1 MVSPVRQFN
10 AVADGE
16 RVLEIVRELVAE
28 LGHASALRSAGPA
41 SHLDRDLGLGSL
53 ERVELLLRLE
63 KTFGTRLDEEVLAG
77 AETVQDLIAALIA
90 ANGASL
96 LDGEAAVAF
105 DANAGATASAP
116 ESSIPRTGGRSF
128 PPRRRFRKCCGI
140 AGART
145 RLAQHLIFYEDEGES
160 ASLTFGELLEGAE
173 RVAAD
178 LVKRGI
184 GRGDSVALMLP
195 TSRDFFLVF
204 AGTLLAGATP
214 VPIYPPFRADR
225 IAEYAERQSAIL
237 SNAGARL
244 LVTFREAASV
254 AKLLKPRVPSL
265 EGVATA
271 EALAESRVAAPLGP
285 QLHSRAD
292 DLALLQYTSGS
303 TGNPKG
309 VMLTHANLLAN
320 VRAIGEALGLRNDDV
335 GVSWLPLYHDMGLIG
350 AWLMPLYFGL
360 PVVVL
365 SPLAFLSRPARWL
378 RAFHRYR
385 GTISAAPN
393 FAYELAAS
401 KVSDDEMQGLDLSAW
416 RAALNGAEPVLPAT
430 LDRFAARFASCGFR
444 RETLLP
450 VYGLAEAS
458 LAVTIPPVGRG
469 PRVDRLDRAAFA
481 QEGRAVPAPH
491 RALPQPQL
499 NAKLSLTEDP
509 NVISFVSVGPPIPR
523 HEVRIVNDRGEDLGE
538 RVEGQLWFRGPS
550 TTQGYYR
557 NEAATAALLPEG
569 AAAGWVN
576 SGDRAYR
583 ADGEI
588 YITGRVKDIIIHAG
602 HNLYPHEI
610 EDAVARV
617 PGVRKGCV
625 VAFGAANPD
634 AGTERLVIV
643 AESRE
648 RNADARARLAQAI
661 TAQVTETLGL
671 PPDVVQVVPPNV
683 IPKTSSG
690 KLRRDATK
698 QRFLSGELNT
708 GAPPAWLQLARL
720 AVGRERRADSRRASA
735 NGRNFVGMLRHRDVC
750 GAAASRVAVCARFT
764 LAKKCGARHHGG
776 AARLFEA
783 GGMARARRRA
793 RASARKHSAHAG
805 RKSHELRGYCRAH
818 GDARHGLPFR
828 GQSRSDVHA
837 VFPHISAQA
846 GTFRVSPR
854 RPQLAIAP
862 SGANRGRAAARRI
875 RFCFSGRNFHRAVGR
890 APVSSRRVQS
900 GDRRAAG
907 DRAHRARR
915 NAARA
920 ARRHLAAAP
929 RTNHDYDLSADR
941 SSSLGGRLAAN
952 CARARFCPRNHRPIR
967 ARTSPVNSLLSGQP
981 LPKNSASQFY
991 VRPFVCFG
999 RLGIPQGGAHRRVH
1013 TGLRKFA
1020 RSKIINKGENSYA

>member
-1 MVSPVRQFN
+1 MVSPVRQFD
-10 AVADGE
+10 AVADEE
-16 RVLEIVRELVAE
+16 RVLEVVRELMAE
-28 LGHASALRSAGPA
+28 LGHQPALRSAGPA

-63 KTFGTRLDEEVLAG
+63 KSFGTRLDEEVLAG
-77 AETVQDLIAALIA
+77 ADTVQDLITALSA
-90 ANGASL
+90 ANGARL
-96 LDGEAAVAF
+96 PDGQASGALGVRAAASVR
-105 DANAGATASAP
+105 AT
-116 ESSIPRTGGRSF
+116 EISF
-128 PPRRRFRKCCGI
+128 PGQAEGVPFAETFQEVLRHRG
-140 AGART
+140 RT
-145 RLAQHLIFYEDEGES
+145 DASRPHLIFYEDEGES
-160 ASLTFGELLEGAE
+160 GSLTFGELFEGAE
-173 RVAAD
+173 RAAAD
-178 LVKRGI
+178 LAQRGI
-184 GRGDSVALMLP
+184 GRGDTVALMLP
-195 TSRDFFLVF
+195 TSRDFFLAF

-237 SNAGARL
+237 ANAGARL

-254 AKLLKPRVPSL
+254 AKLLKPLVPSL
-265 EGVATA
+265 EAVVTA
-271 EALAESRVAAPLGP
+271 EALAQSRAAAPLGP

-309 VMLTHANLLAN
+309 VMLTHANLLGN
-320 VRAIGEALGLRNDDV
+320 VRAIGEALALRNDDV

-378 RAFHRYR
+378 RAFHLYS

-393 FAYELAAS
+393 FAYELAAT
-401 KVSDDEMQGLDLSAW
+401 KICDDEIDGLDLSSW

-430 LDRFAARFASCGFR
+430 LDRFASRFAAYGFR
-444 RETLLP
+444 REALLP

-469 PRVDRLDRAAFA
+469 PLVDRLDRAAFA
-481 QEGRAVPAPH
+481 QEGRAVPAPPEAITSH
-491 RALPQPQL
+491 STA
-499 NAKLSLTEDP
+499 SSIEDP
-509 NVISFVSVGPPIPR
+509 NVIAFVSVGPPVPR
-523 HEVRIVNDRGEDLGE
+523 HEVRIVNDLGQDAGE

-557 NEAATAALLPEG
+557 NEAATSALLPEG

-625 VAFGAANPD
+625 VAFGAADPV

-648 RNADARARLAQAI
+648 RNRDARARLAQAI

-671 PPDVVQVVPPNV
+671 PPNLVEVVPPNA

-698 QRFLSGELNT
+698 QRFLSGELRID
-708 GAPPAWLQLARL
+708 APPVWLQLARL
-720 AVGRERRADSRRASA
+720 AAASSAGRIRTALRRTAEVVYGCYAIAMFALLLLPAWLYVLISPSRKSAARVTTAALRAYLKVAGWRVRVDGREHLRENAPRMFVANHTSYADIVVLMAALGTDYHFVAKAEVMSMPFFRTFLRKLGHFSFRREDPQERLQQAEQIEDALRRGESV
-735 NGRNFVGMLRHRDVC
+735 F
-750 GAAASRVAVCARFT
+750 
-764 LAKKCGARHHGG
+764 
-776 AARLFEA
+776 
-783 GGMARARRRA
+783 
-793 RASARKHSAHAG
+793 
-805 RKSHELRGYCRAH
+805 
-818 GDARHGLPFR
+818 
-828 GQSRSDVHA
+828 
-837 VFPHISAQA
+837 VFPE
-846 GTFRVSPR
+846 GTFT
-854 RPQLAIAP
+854 A
-862 SGANRGRAAARRI
+862 
-875 RFCFSGRNFHRAVGR
+875 
-890 APVSSRRVQS
+890 QS
-900 GDRRAAG
+900 G
-907 DRAHRARR
+907 
-915 NAARA
+915 
-920 ARRHLAAAP
+920 
-929 RTNHDYDLSADR
+929 
-941 SSSLGGRLAAN
+941 
-952 CARARFCPRNHRPIR
+952 
-967 ARTSPVNSLLSGQP
+967 
-981 LPKNSASQFY
+981 
-991 VRPFVCFG
+991 VRPFH
-999 RLGIPQGGAHRRVH
+999 LGAFKAATAAQRMILPIALAGTRQVLRDGTWLPRHGHITITICPPIAPPSSAQDWQQIVRV
-1013 TGLRKFA
+1013 RDSAREMIARFA
-1020 RSKIINKGENSYA
+1020 REPLL

>member
-10 AVADGE
+10 AVADEE
-16 RVLEIVRELVAE
+16 RVLEVVRELVAE
-28 LGHASALRSAGPA
+28 LGFESALRSAGPA

-63 KTFGTRLDEEVLAG
+63 KSFGTRLDEDVLAG
-77 AETVQDLIAALIA
+77 ADTVQDLIAALSA
-90 ANGASL
+90 ANGSSGALGVRAEASVR
-96 LDGEAAVAF
+96 AA
-105 DANAGATASAP
+105 
-116 ESSIPRTGGRSF
+116 EISF
-128 PPRRRFRKCCGI
+128 PGQAEGVPFAETFQEVLRHRGRVD
-140 AGART
+140 ASRT
-145 RLAQHLIFYEDEGES
+145 HLIFYEDEGES
-160 ASLTFGELLEGAE
+160 SSLTFGELFEGAE

-178 LVKRGI
+178 LAQRGI
-184 GRGDSVALMLP
+184 GRGDTVALMLP
-195 TSRDFFLVF
+195 TSRDFFLAF

-237 SNAGARL
+237 ANAGARL
-244 LVTFREAASV
+244 LVTFREGASV
-254 AKLLKPRVPSL
+254 AKLLKPLVPSL
-265 EGVATA
+265 EAVVTA
-271 EALAESRVAAPLGP
+271 ETLARSRAPAPFGP
-285 QLHSRAD
+285 QLHSRAE

-365 SPLAFLSRPARWL
+365 SPLAFLSRPARWV

-393 FAYELAAS
+393 FAYELAAA
-401 KVSDDEMQGLDLSAW
+401 KVSDEEMQGLDLSAW

-469 PRVDRLDRAAFA
+469 PRVDHLERAAFE
-481 QEGRAVPAPH
+481 QEGRAVPAPPD
-491 RALPQPQL
+491 ASAP
-499 NAKLSLTEDP
+499 NSNEDP
-509 NVISFVSVGPPIPR
+509 NVISFVSAGPPIPR
-523 HEVRIVNDRGEDLGE
+523 HEVRIANDRGDDVGE

-625 VAFGAANPD
+625 VAFGAADPV

-648 RNADARARLAQAI
+648 GNRDARARLAQAI

-671 PPDVVQVVPPNV
+671 PPNVVEVVPPNV

-698 QRFLSGELNT
+698 QLFLSGELNSD
-708 GAPPAWLQLARL
+708 APPVWLQLARL
-720 AVGRERRADSRRASA
+720 GAASGAGRIRSALRRTAQVAYGCYALAMFALLLFPVWLYVLISPSRKSAASVTTAAALRAYLKLAGWRVRVDGREHLRENIPRMLVANHTSYADIVVLMAALGTDYHFVAKAEVMSMPFFRTFLRKLGHFSFRREDSRSRLQQAEQIEDA
-735 NGRNFVGMLRHRDVC
+735 LR
-750 GAAASRVAVCARFT
+750 
-764 LAKKCGARHHGG
+764 
-776 AARLFEA
+776 
-783 GGMARARRRA
+783 
-793 RASARKHSAHAG
+793 
-805 RKSHELRGYCRAH
+805 RGESV
-818 GDARHGLPFR
+818 F
-828 GQSRSDVHA
+828 
-837 VFPHISAQA
+837 VFPEGTFSAQ
-846 GTFRVSPR
+846 
-854 RPQLAIAP
+854 
-862 SGANRGRAAARRI
+862 SG
-875 RFCFSGRNFHRAVGR
+875 
-890 APVSSRRVQS
+890 
-900 GDRRAAG
+900 
-907 DRAHRARR
+907 
-915 NAARA
+915 
-920 ARRHLAAAP
+920 
-929 RTNHDYDLSADR
+929 
-941 SSSLGGRLAAN
+941 
-952 CARARFCPRNHRPIR
+952 
-967 ARTSPVNSLLSGQP
+967 
-981 LPKNSASQFY
+981 
-991 VRPFVCFG
+991 VRPFHLGAFKAAIAAQREIVPIALDGTRRALRDGTWLPRRG
-999 RLGIPQGGAHRRVH
+999 RIIITICPPIPPPPSAEDWQQIVRV
-1013 TGLRKFA
+1013 RESAREIIARFA
-1020 RSKIINKGENSYA
+1020 REPLL

>member
-10 AVADGE
+10 AVADEE
-16 RVLEIVRELVAE
+16 RVLDVVRELVAE
-28 LGHASALRSAGPA
+28 LGQESALRSAGPA

-63 KTFGTRLDEEVLAG
+63 KSFGTRLDEEVLAG
-77 AETVQDLIAALIA
+77 AETVQDLIAALGA
-90 ANGASL
+90 ANGAPAASSARA
-96 LDGEAAVAF
+96 EAAVRAPSISF
-105 DANAGATASAP
+105 PGQAEGVASA
-116 ESSIPRTGGRSF
+116 ETYQEVLRHRGRADASRT
-128 PPRRRFRKCCGI
+128 
-140 AGART
+140 
-145 RLAQHLIFYEDEGES
+145 HLIFYEDEGES
-160 ASLTFGELLEGAE
+160 ASLTFGELLAGAE

-178 LVKRGI
+178 LSQRGI
-184 GRGDSVALMLP
+184 GRGDTVALMLP
-195 TSRDFFLVF
+195 TSRAFFLAF

-237 SNAGARL
+237 ANAGARL

-254 AKLLKPRVPSL
+254 AKLLKPLVPSL
-265 EGVATA
+265 EAVVTA
-271 EALAESRVAAPLGP
+271 EALAESRAAAPLGP

-320 VRAIGEALGLRNDDV
+320 VRAIGEALGLRSDDV

-365 SPLAFLSRPARWL
+365 SPLSFLSRPARWL

-385 GTISAAPN
+385 GTMGAAPN
-393 FAYELAAS
+393 FAYELAAA
-401 KVSDDEMQGLDLSAW
+401 KVSDEEIQGLDLSAW

-458 LAVTIPPVGRG
+458 LAVAFPPVGRG
-469 PRVDRLDRAAFA
+469 PRVDRLERATFA
-481 QEGRAVPAPH
+481 QEGRAVPAPPD
-491 RALPQPQL
+491 ASAP
-499 NAKLSLTEDP
+499 NSNEDP
-509 NVISFVSVGPPIPR
+509 NVISFVSVGPPVPR
-523 HEVRIVNDRGEDLGE
+523 HEVRIVNDRGEDVGE
-538 RVEGQLWFRGPS
+538 RVEGHLWFRGPS

-583 ADGEI
+583 AGGEI

-610 EDAVARV
+610 EDVVARV

-625 VAFGAANPD
+625 VAFGAADPV

-648 RNADARARLAQAI
+648 AAAAADARARLAQAI
-661 TAQVTETLGL
+661 TAQITETLGF
-671 PPDVVQVVPPNV
+671 PPNVVEVVPPNV

-698 QRFLSGELNT
+698 QRFLSGELNSD
-708 GAPPAWLQLARL
+708 APPVWLQLARL
-720 AVGRERRADSRRASA
+720 AAASSAGRIRSALRRTAEVAYGCYAIAMFALLLLPAWMYVLLSPSRKSAARVTTAALRTYLKVAGWRVRVEGREHLLENATRMLVANHTSYVDIVVLMAALGTDYHFVAKAEVMSMPFFGTFLRKLGHFAFRREDPR
-735 NGRNFVGMLRHRDVC
+735 
-750 GAAASRVAVCARFT
+750 
-764 LAKKCGARHHGG
+764 
-776 AARLFEA
+776 ARLHQAEQIEGA
-783 GGMARARRRA
+783 LRRGE
-793 RASARKHSAHAG
+793 SV
-805 RKSHELRGYCRAH
+805 
-818 GDARHGLPFR
+818 F
-828 GQSRSDVHA
+828 
-837 VFPHISAQA
+837 VFPE
-846 GTFRVSPR
+846 GTF
-854 RPQLAIAP
+854 
-862 SGANRGRAAARRI
+862 AA
-875 RFCFSGRNFHRAVGR
+875 
-890 APVSSRRVQS
+890 QS
-900 GDRRAAG
+900 G
-907 DRAHRARR
+907 
-915 NAARA
+915 
-920 ARRHLAAAP
+920 
-929 RTNHDYDLSADR
+929 
-941 SSSLGGRLAAN
+941 
-952 CARARFCPRNHRPIR
+952 
-967 ARTSPVNSLLSGQP
+967 
-981 LPKNSASQFY
+981 
-991 VRPFVCFG
+991 VRPFH
-999 RLGIPQGGAHRRVH
+999 LGAFKAAIAAQREIVPIALEGTRRV
-1013 TGLRKFA
+1013 LRDGAWLPRPGRITITICPPIAPPSQAEDWQNIVRVRDSAREIIARFA
-1020 RSKIINKGENSYA
+1020 REPLL

>member
-1 MVSPVRQFN
+1 MVSPARQFN
-10 AVADGE
+10 AVADEE
-16 RVLEIVRELVAE
+16 RVLEVVRELVAE
-28 LGHASALRSAGPA
+28 VGQESAVRSAGPA

-63 KTFGTRLDEEVLAG
+63 KAFGTRLDEEVLAG
-77 AETVQDLIAALIA
+77 AETVQDLIAALSG
-90 ANGASL
+90 ANGAPAAF
-96 LDGEAAVAF
+96 GARAEAA
-105 DANAGATASAP
+105 
-116 ESSIPRTGGRSF
+116 GRPMEISF
-128 PPRRRFRKCCGI
+128 PGQAEGVPAAETFQELLRHRGR
-140 AGART
+140 ADASRT
-145 RLAQHLIFYEDEGES
+145 HLIFYEDEGEC

-178 LVKRGI
+178 LAKRGI
-184 GRGDSVALMLP
+184 GRGDAVALMLP
-195 TSRDFFLVF
+195 TSRDFFLAF

-244 LVTFREAASV
+244 LVTFRKAASV
-254 AKLLKPRVPSL
+254 AKLLKPLVPSL
-265 EGVATA
+265 EGVVTA
-271 EALAESRVAAPLGP
+271 EALAQSRAAAPLGP

-320 VRAIGEALGLRNDDV
+320 VRAIGDALGIRNDDV

-350 AWLMPLYFGL
+350 AWLMPLYFGM

-385 GTISAAPN
+385 GTIGAAPN
-393 FAYELAAS
+393 FAYELAAA
-401 KVSDDEMQGLDLSAW
+401 KISDDEIKGLDLSAW

-458 LAVTIPPVGRG
+458 LAVTIPPVGCG
-469 PRVDRLDRAAFA
+469 PLVDRLDRAAFA
-481 QEGRAVPAPH
+481 QEGRAVPAAPD
-491 RALPQPQL
+491 ASAVNSIPVT
-499 NAKLSLTEDP
+499 TEDP
-509 NVISFVSVGPPIPR
+509 NVISFVSVGPPVPR
-523 HEVRIVNDRGEDLGE
+523 HEVRIVNGRGEDAGE

-557 NEAATAALLPEG
+557 NEAATAALFPEG
-569 AAAGWVN
+569 AVAGWVN

-583 ADGEI
+583 AAGEI

-625 VAFGAANPD
+625 VAFGAADPI

-648 RNADARARLAQAI
+648 HSRDERERLARAI
-661 TAQVTETLGL
+661 TGQVTETLGL
-671 PPDVVQVVPPNV
+671 PPNVVEVVPPNV

-698 QRFLSGELNT
+698 RLFLSGELDS

-720 AVGRERRADSRRASA
+720 A
-735 NGRNFVGMLRHRDVC
+735 
-750 GAAASRVAVCARFT
+750 AASSAGRIRAALRQTAEVVYGCYAIAMFAVLLLPAWLYVLISPSR
-764 LAKKCGARHHGG
+764 KS
-776 AARLFEA
+776 AARVTTAALRAYLKVA
-783 GGMARARRRA
+783 GWRVRVDGCEHLRENAPRMLVANHTSYADIVVLMAALGTDYHFVAKAEVMSMPFFRTFLRKLGHFAFRREDPRARLQQAEQIEDALRRGE
-793 RASARKHSAHAG
+793 SV
-805 RKSHELRGYCRAH
+805 
-818 GDARHGLPFR
+818 F
-828 GQSRSDVHA
+828 
-837 VFPHISAQA
+837 VFPE
-846 GTFRVSPR
+846 GTFT
-854 RPQLAIAP
+854 A
-862 SGANRGRAAARRI
+862 
-875 RFCFSGRNFHRAVGR
+875 
-890 APVSSRRVQS
+890 QS
-900 GDRRAAG
+900 G
-907 DRAHRARR
+907 
-915 NAARA
+915 
-920 ARRHLAAAP
+920 
-929 RTNHDYDLSADR
+929 
-941 SSSLGGRLAAN
+941 
-952 CARARFCPRNHRPIR
+952 
-967 ARTSPVNSLLSGQP
+967 
-981 LPKNSASQFY
+981 
-991 VRPFVCFG
+991 VRPFHLGAFKAAFAAKREIVPVALEGTRQVLRDGTWLPRPG
-999 RLGIPQGGAHRRVH
+999 RITVTICPPIAPPLSEEDWRQIVRV
-1013 TGLRKFA
+1013 RDSIREIIARFA
-1020 RSKIINKGENSYA
+1020 REPLL